1 MAKVE
6 NKEVQTMDVFLHPLV
21 IVNISD
27 HYTREKVRTGT
38 GKRIYGILLGMQ
50 SGRRVE
56 VTNSFEILLNDAH
69 VIDKEFLQSR
79 VQQFTRV
86 FEKTE
91 ILGWY
96 STGKNVESYDL
107 QIHQQVELLNETP
120 LFLLLDPAPAPGSRE
135 LPISFFETTV
145 VKGAK
150 DDKPSLVFTKVAYRV
165 ETTEAERIAVD
176 QLQNISTGGK
186 SLLTSH
192 LSTLHSAVKML
203 NLRIK
208 TIVNYLKATQSGQ
221 FPERDEAI
229 LRQINGLCQQLPAI
243 DTDKFK
249 EDFLT
254 EYNDALLVT
263 YLASITKTSNA
274 LNEMLE
280 KFNIAFDKQRRRGGF
295 I

>member
-1 MAKVE
+1 MSTKIE
-6 NKEVQTMDVFLHPLV
+6 TKEVQAMDVYLHSLV
-21 IVNISD
+21 IVNVSD
-27 HYTREKVRTGT
+27 HYTREKVRTGKP
-38 GKRIYGILLGMQ
+38 KRVYGIMLGTQ

-56 VTNSFEILLNDAH
+56 IINSFEVLLDDSHN
-69 VIDKEFLQSR
+69 IDKEFLQTR

-86 FEKTE
+86 FENNE

-96 STGKNVESYDL
+96 SSGKNVEQYDL
-107 QIHQQVELLNETP
+107 HIHQQVEQFNETP
-120 LFLLLDPAPAPGSRE
+120 LFLLLNPDPAPGSRE
-135 LPISFFETTV
+135 LPLALLETTV
-145 VKGAK
+145 KSGG

-176 QLQNISTGGK
+176 HLQNTVVGGR

-192 LSTLHSAVKML
+192 LSTIHSAIKML

-208 TIVNYLKATQSGQ
+208 TIVQFLKATQSGQ
-221 FPERDEAI
+221 LKERDEAI
-229 LRQINGLCQQLPAI
+229 LRQINALCQELPAI

-263 YLASITKTSNA
+263 YLAAITKTSNA
-274 LNEMLE
+274 INEMIE
-280 KFNIAFDKQRRRGGF
+280 KFNITFDRHARRRGF
-295 I
+295 F